1 MWECEKWWKKIKWTQ
16 IEKIHYW
23 KKKLLNLHWKKN
35 VSPINVDIF
44 RTNQLKFIELWNY
57 LLPDYTHV
65 TTSIQYVIKGD

>member
-1 MWECEKWWKKIKWTQ
+1 MDTNWENSLLKKEAVEFT
-16 IEKIHYW
+16 
-23 KKKLLNLHWKKN
+23 LKKN

>member
-1 MWECEKWWKKIKWTQ
+1 MWEMMEKNSMNTNWENPLLKKEAVEFT
-16 IEKIHYW
+16 
-23 KKKLLNLHWKKN
+23 LKKN
-35 VSPINVDIF
+35 VSPINVNIC